1 MKRIIFHL
9 MLFVSLA
16 TSAQQLASIYKGGD
30 IKLVADQGYAQNL
43 DWDKQFSDFNQ
54 KEWGQPIGTFK
65 QIVVAPD
72 GSVFMS
78 HRTRYSI
85 SKFDKNGNF
94 VREFGKKGGKSPAD
108 FIYMPSVQGIL
119 DGKYLYT
126 MAVDGRMHFFD
137 LNGKWVRTIKL
148 KYMPL
153 GTMPLKGGK
162 IAIIGHVSGKNGT
175 KHIVSL
181 LNYSDG
187 KEKIIN
193 STFNTYSST
202 NEKIIKIDPYF
213 YKDKEGKEKHI
224 GNWISFSLPFS
235 HPSYYRVRFA
245 TNSAGNLI
253 AAYPSTGEIAIFDNT
268 GKKLKQFKADLKP
281 EVITKEDREEYYQNA
296 AKSLQKL
303 EEDVAKMTKDKEY
316 CDSYVAQCKQQLEKF
331 RDPANYPANLP
342 YFSEMLVDSE
352 NNILLFRFTREAGS
366 NKFDVYTYNG
376 SGTKI
381 ATASFI
387 TADKYD
393 LKINP
398 AVFRFHNGSIYS
410 ILKVKN
416 AVGNPLRL
424 VKFDL
429 KKN

>member
-1 MKRIIFHL
+1 MKKIIFIAL
-9 MLFVSLA
+9 LFMSA
-16 TSAQQLASIYKGGD
+16 TLWSQQLSTIYKSGE
-30 IKLVADQGYAQNL
+30 IKLIPDANYAKNVS
-43 DWDKQFSDFNQ
+43 WDKQFPDFSQ
-54 KEWGQPIGTFK
+54 TAWGEPIGMSK

-78 HRTRYSI
+78 HHTRHSI
-85 SKFDKNGNF
+85 TKFDRNGNF
-94 VREFGKKGGKSPAD
+94 VKEFGKKGGKSPAD

-126 MAVDGRMHFFD
+126 TAVDGRMHFFD
-137 LNGKWVRTIKL
+137 LNGNWVRTIKL

-153 GTMPLKGGK
+153 GTMPMKGGK
-162 IAIIGHVSGKNGT
+162 IAIIGHVACGNGA

-187 KEKIIN
+187 KERIMS
-193 STFNTYSST
+193 STFELYAST
-202 NEKIIKIDPYF
+202 NEKVIKINPYF
-213 YKDKEGKEKHI
+213 YKDKAGKEQHI
-224 GNWISFSLPFS
+224 GQWISCSLPFS

-245 TNSAGNLI
+245 TNTAGNLV
-253 AAYPSTGEIAIFDNT
+253 AAYPETGEIAVFDNT
-268 GKKLKQFKADLKP
+268 GKKLRQFKTDLKP

-296 AKSLQKL
+296 AKDLKRI
-303 EEDVAKMTKDKEY
+303 EEDVANRTKDKEY
-316 CDSYVAQCKQQLEKF
+316 WNNYIAQYKQQLEKF

-342 YFSEMLVDSE
+342 YFSEMMVDSE
-352 NNILLFRFTREAGS
+352 NNILLFRFTREEGS
-366 NKFDVYTYNG
+366 NKFDVYTYNSTG
-376 SGTKI
+376 SKI
-381 ATASFI
+381 ATTSFI
-387 TADKYD
+387 ADKYD

-398 AVFRFHNGSIYS
+398 AVFRFHNGSVYS

-429 KKN
+429 NKN

>member
-1 MKRIIFHL
+1 MKKNLFIAL
-9 MLFVSLA
+9 LFVSA
-16 TSAQQLASIYKGGD
+16 TLWSQQLSTIYKSGE
-30 IKLVADQGYAQNL
+30 IKLVPDASYAKNVN
-43 DWDKQFSDFNQ
+43 WDKQFSDFDQ
-54 KEWGQPIGTFK
+54 TAWGKTVGLYK

-78 HRTRYSI
+78 HHTRHSI

-94 VREFGKKGGKSPAD
+94 VKEFGKKGGKSPAD

-126 MAVDGRMHFFD
+126 TAVDGRMHFFD
-137 LNGKWVRTIKL
+137 LNGNWVKTIRL

-153 GTMPLKGGK
+153 GSMPMKGGK
-162 IAIIGHVSGKNGT
+162 IAILGHVPSGNGA
-175 KHIVSL
+175 KHIISL

-187 KEKIIN
+187 KEKIIS
-193 STFNTYSST
+193 STFEPYTSSDK
-202 NEKIIKIDPYF
+202 NSIKITPYF
-213 YKDKEGKEKHI
+213 YKDKNGKEQHI
-224 GNWISFSLPFS
+224 GQWFSCSLPFS
-235 HPSYYRVRFA
+235 HSSYYRVRFA
-245 TNSAGNLI
+245 TNSAGNLV
-253 AAYPSTGEIAIFDNT
+253 AAYPSIGEIAVFDNT
-268 GKKLKQFKADLKP
+268 GKKLRQFKADQKP
-281 EVITKEDREEYYQNA
+281 EVITREDREDYYQNA
-296 AKSLQKL
+296 AKDMKRL
-303 EEDVAKMTKDKEY
+303 EENVAKMTKDKEY
-316 CDSYVAQCKQQLEKF
+316 WDSYVAQYKQQLEKF

-342 YFSEMLVDSE
+342 YFSEMMVDSE
-352 NNILLFRFTREAGS
+352 NNILLFRFTREEGS
-366 NKFDVYTYNG
+366 NKFDVYTYNSTG
-376 SGTKI
+376 SKI
-381 ATASFI
+381 ATTSFI
-387 TADKYD
+387 TDKYD

>member
-1 MKRIIFHL
+1 MKKNLFIAL
-9 MLFVSLA
+9 LFVSA
-16 TSAQQLASIYKGGD
+16 TLWSQQLSTIYKSGE
-30 IKLVADQGYAQNL
+30 IKLVPDASYAKNVN
-43 DWDKQFSDFNQ
+43 WDKQFSDFDQ
-54 KEWGQPIGTFK
+54 TAWGKIVGLYK

-78 HRTRYSI
+78 HHTRHSI

-94 VREFGKKGGKSPAD
+94 VKEFGKKGGKSPAD

-126 MAVDGRMHFFD
+126 TAVDGRMHFFD
-137 LNGKWVRTIKL
+137 LNGNWVKTIRL

-153 GTMPLKGGK
+153 GSMPMKGGK
-162 IAIIGHVSGKNGT
+162 IAILGHVPSGNGA
-175 KHIVSL
+175 KHIISL

-187 KEKIIN
+187 KEKIIS
-193 STFNTYSST
+193 STFEPYTSSDK
-202 NEKIIKIDPYF
+202 NSIKITPYF
-213 YKDKEGKEKHI
+213 YKDKNGKEQHI
-224 GNWISFSLPFS
+224 GQWFSCSLPFS
-235 HPSYYRVRFA
+235 HSSYYRVRFA
-245 TNSAGNLI
+245 TNSAGNLV
-253 AAYPSTGEIAIFDNT
+253 AAYPSIGEIAVFDNT
-268 GKKLKQFKADLKP
+268 GKKLRQFKADQKP
-281 EVITKEDREEYYQNA
+281 EVITREDREDYYQNA
-296 AKSLQKL
+296 AKDMKRL
-303 EEDVAKMTKDKEY
+303 EENVAKMTKDKEY
-316 CDSYVAQCKQQLEKF
+316 WDSYVAQYKQQLEKF

-342 YFSEMLVDSE
+342 YFSEMMVDSE
-352 NNILLFRFTREAGS
+352 NNILLFRFTREEGS
-366 NKFDVYTYNG
+366 NKFDVYTYNSTG
-376 SGTKI
+376 SKI
-381 ATASFI
+381 ATTSFI
-387 TADKYD
+387 TDKYD

>member
-1 MKRIIFHL
+1 MKKNLFIAL
-9 MLFVSLA
+9 LFVSA
-16 TSAQQLASIYKGGD
+16 TLWSQQLSTIYKSGE
-30 IKLVADQGYAQNL
+30 IKLVPDASYAKNVN
-43 DWDKQFSDFNQ
+43 WDKQFSDFDQ
-54 KEWGQPIGTFK
+54 TAWGKTVGLYK

-78 HRTRYSI
+78 HHTRHSI

-94 VREFGKKGGKSPAD
+94 VKEFGKKGGKSPAD

-126 MAVDGRMHFFD
+126 TAVDGRMHFFD
-137 LNGKWVRTIKL
+137 LNGNWVKTIRL

-153 GTMPLKGGK
+153 GSMPMKGGK
-162 IAIIGHVSGKNGT
+162 IAILGHVPSGNGA
-175 KHIVSL
+175 KHIISL

-187 KEKIIN
+187 KEKIIS
-193 STFNTYSST
+193 STFEPYTSSDK
-202 NEKIIKIDPYF
+202 NSIKITPYF
-213 YKDKEGKEKHI
+213 YKDKDGKEQRI
-224 GNWISFSLPFS
+224 GNWIGCSLPFS

-245 TNSAGNLI
+245 TNTAGNLV
-253 AAYPSTGEIAIFDNT
+253 AAYPSTGEIAVFDNT
-268 GKKLKQFKADLKP
+268 GKKLRQFKADQKP
-281 EVITKEDREEYYQNA
+281 EVITREDREDYYQNA
-296 AKSLQKL
+296 AKDMKRL
-303 EEDVAKMTKDKEY
+303 EENVAKMTKDKEY
-316 CDSYVAQCKQQLEKF
+316 WDSYVAQYKQQLEKF

-342 YFSEMLVDSE
+342 YFSEMMVDSE
-352 NNILLFRFTREAGS
+352 NNILLFRFTREEGS
-366 NKFDVYTYNG
+366 NKFDVYTYNSTG
-376 SGTKI
+376 SKI
-381 ATASFI
+381 ATTSFI
-387 TADKYD
+387 TDKYD

-398 AVFRFHNGSIYS
+398 AVFRFQKGSIYS

>member
-1 MKRIIFHL
+1 MRRIIFLL

-30 IKLVADQGYAQNL
+30 IRLVADASYAQNVV
-43 DWDKQFSDFNQ
+43 WDKQFSDFDQ
-54 KEWGQPIGTFK
+54 TAWGKPIGTFK

-94 VREFGKKGGKSPAD
+94 VKELGKKGSKSPAD

-126 MAVDGRMHFFD
+126 TAVDGRMHFFD
-137 LNGKWVRTIKL
+137 LNGNWVRTIKL

-153 GTMPLKGGK
+153 GTMPMKGGK
-162 IAIIGHVSGKNGT
+162 IAIIGHVPSGKGA
-175 KHIVSL
+175 KQIVSL

-187 KEKIIN
+187 KEKIIS
-193 STFNTYSST
+193 STFELYAGSD
-202 NEKIIKIDPYF
+202 EKIIKINPYF
-213 YKDKEGKEKHI
+213 YKDKDGKEQHI
-224 GNWISFSLPFS
+224 GQWISCSLPFS
-235 HPSYYRVRFA
+235 HPSYYRVQFA
-245 TNSAGNLI
+245 TNTAGNLV
-253 AAYPSTGEIAIFDNT
+253 AAYPATGEIAVFDNT

-296 AKSLQKL
+296 AKDMKKL
-303 EEDVAKMTKDKEY
+303 EVDVAKRTKDKQY
-316 CDSYVAQCKQQLEKF
+316 WNNYVAQYKQQLEKF

-342 YFSEMLVDSE
+342 YFSEMMVDSE
-352 NNILLFRFTREAGS
+352 NNILLFRFTREEGS
-366 NKFDVYTYNG
+366 NKFDVYTYNSTG
-376 SGTKI
+376 SKI
-381 ATASFI
+381 ATTSFI
-387 TADKYD
+387 TDKYD

>member
-1 MKRIIFHL
+1 MKRIIFLL

-16 TSAQQLASIYKGGD
+16 ISAQQLASIYKGGD
-30 IKLVADQGYAQNL
+30 IKLVADASYAQNVV
-43 DWDKQFSDFNQ
+43 WDKQFSDFDQ
-54 KEWGQPIGTFK
+54 AARGKPIGTFK

-78 HRTRYSI
+78 HHTRHSI

-94 VREFGKKGGKSPAD
+94 VKEFGKKGGKSPAD

-126 MAVDGRMHFFD
+126 TAVDGRMHFFD
-137 LNGKWVRTIKL
+137 LNGNWVRTIKL

-153 GTMPLKGGK
+153 GTMPMKGGK
-162 IAIIGHVSGKNGT
+162 IAIIGHVPSGNGA

-187 KEKIIN
+187 KEKIMS
-193 STFNTYSST
+193 STFELYAST
-202 NEKIIKIDPYF
+202 NEKVIKINPYF
-213 YKDKEGKEKHI
+213 YKDKDGKEQHI
-224 GNWISFSLPFS
+224 GQWISCSLPFS

-245 TNSAGNLI
+245 TDTAGNLV
-253 AAYPSTGEIAIFDNT
+253 AAYPATGEIAVFDNT

-296 AKSLQKL
+296 SKDMKRL
-303 EEDVAKMTKDKEY
+303 EEDVAKKTKDKEY
-316 CDSYVAQCKQQLEKF
+316 WNNYVAQYKQQLEKF

-342 YFSEMLVDSE
+342 YFSEMMVDSE
-352 NNILLFRFTREAGS
+352 NNILLFRFTREEGS
-366 NKFDVYTYNG
+366 NKFDVYTYNSTG
-376 SGTKI
+376 SKI
-381 ATASFI
+381 ATTSFI
-387 TADKYD
+387 TDKYD

-398 AVFRFHNGSIYS
+398 AVFRFHKGSIYS

>member
-1 MKRIIFHL
+1 MKKN
-9 MLFVSLA
+9 LFIALLFMSA
-16 TSAQQLASIYKGGD
+16 TLWSQQLSTIYKSGE
-30 IKLVADQGYAQNL
+30 IKLIPDANYAKNVN
-43 DWDKQFSDFNQ
+43 WNKQFSDFNQ
-54 KEWGQPIGTFK
+54 TAWGKPIGMSK

-78 HRTRYSI
+78 HHTRHSI

-94 VREFGKKGGKSPAD
+94 IKEFGKKGGKSPAD

-126 MAVDGRMHFFD
+126 TAVDGRMHFFD
-137 LNGKWVRTIKL
+137 LNGNWVKTIRL

-153 GTMPLKGGK
+153 GSMPMKGGK
-162 IAIIGHVSGKNGT
+162 IAVLGHVPSGNGA
-175 KHIVSL
+175 KHTISL

-187 KEKIIN
+187 KEKIIS
-193 STFNTYSST
+193 STFEPYTSSDK
-202 NEKIIKIDPYF
+202 NSIKITPYF
-213 YKDKEGKEKHI
+213 YKDKNGKEQHI
-224 GNWISFSLPFS
+224 GQWFSCSLPFS
-235 HPSYYRVRFA
+235 HSSYYRVRFA
-245 TNSAGNLI
+245 TNSAGNLV
-253 AAYPSTGEIAIFDNT
+253 AAYPSIGEIAVFDNT
-268 GKKLKQFKADLKP
+268 GKKLRQFKADQKP
-281 EVITKEDREEYYQNA
+281 EVITREDREDYYQNA
-296 AKSLQKL
+296 AKDMKRL
-303 EEDVAKMTKDKEY
+303 EENVAKMTKDKEY
-316 CDSYVAQCKQQLEKF
+316 WDSYVAQYKQQLEKF

-342 YFSEMLVDSE
+342 YFSEMMVDSE
-352 NNILLFRFTREAGS
+352 NNILLFRFTREEGS
-366 NKFDVYTYNG
+366 NKFDVYTYNSTG
-376 SGTKI
+376 SKI
-381 ATASFI
+381 ATTSFI
-387 TADKYD
+387 TDKYD

>member
-1 MKRIIFHL
+1 MKRIIFL
-9 MLFVSLA
+9 SMLFVSLA
-16 TSAQQLASIYKGGD
+16 ISAQKLASIYKVGD
-30 IKLVADQGYAQNL
+30 IKLVADANYAKNVV
-43 DWDKQFSDFNQ
+43 WDKQFSDFDQ
-54 KEWGQPIGTFK
+54 AAWGKPIGTFK

-78 HRTRYSI
+78 HHTRHSI

-94 VREFGKKGGKSPAD
+94 VKEFGKKGGKSPAD

-126 MAVDGRMHFFD
+126 TAVDGRMHFFD
-137 LNGKWVRTIKL
+137 LNGNWVRTIKL

-153 GTMPLKGGK
+153 GTMPMKGGK
-162 IAIIGHVSGKNGT
+162 IAIVGHVPCGNGSKN
-175 KHIVSL
+175 IVSL

-187 KEKIIN
+187 KEKIMS
-193 STFNTYSST
+193 STFELYAST
-202 NEKIIKIDPYF
+202 NEKVIKINPYF
-213 YKDKEGKEKHI
+213 YKDKDGKEQRI
-224 GNWISFSLPFS
+224 GNWISCSLPFS

-245 TNSAGNLI
+245 TNSAGNLV

-268 GKKLKQFKADLKP
+268 GKKLRQFKTDMKP
-281 EVITKEDREEYYQNA
+281 ELITKEDREEYYQNA
-296 AKSLQKL
+296 AKEMKRL
-303 EEDVAKMTKDKEY
+303 EEDVAKRTKDKEY
-316 CDSYVAQCKQQLEKF
+316 WNSYVAQYKQQLEKF

-342 YFSEMLVDSE
+342 YFSEMMVDSE
-352 NNILLFRFTREAGS
+352 NNILLFRFTREEGS
-366 NKFDVYTYNG
+366 NKFDVYTYNSTG
-376 SGTKI
+376 FKI
-381 ATASFI
+381 ATTSFI
-387 TADKYD
+387 TDKYD

>member
-1 MKRIIFHL
+1 MKKNLFIAL
-9 MLFVSLA
+9 LFVSA
-16 TSAQQLASIYKGGD
+16 TLWSQQLSTIYKSGE
-30 IKLVADQGYAQNL
+30 IKLVPDASYAKNVN
-43 DWDKQFSDFNQ
+43 WDKQFSDFDQ
-54 KEWGQPIGTFK
+54 TAWGKTVGLYK

-78 HRTRYSI
+78 HHTRHSI

-94 VREFGKKGGKSPAD
+94 VKEFGKKGGKSPAD

-126 MAVDGRMHFFD
+126 TAVDGRMHFFD
-137 LNGKWVRTIKL
+137 LNGNWVKTIRL

-153 GTMPLKGGK
+153 GSMPMKGGK
-162 IAIIGHVSGKNGT
+162 IAILGHVPSGNGA
-175 KHIVSL
+175 KHIISL

-187 KEKIIN
+187 KEKIIS
-193 STFNTYSST
+193 STFEPYTSSDK
-202 NEKIIKIDPYF
+202 NSIKITPYF
-213 YKDKEGKEKHI
+213 YKDKNGKEQHI
-224 GNWISFSLPFS
+224 GQWFSCSLPFS
-235 HPSYYRVRFA
+235 HSSYYRVRFA
-245 TNSAGNLI
+245 TNSAGNLV
-253 AAYPSTGEIAIFDNT
+253 AAYPSIGEIAVFDNT
-268 GKKLKQFKADLKP
+268 GKKLRQFKADQKP
-281 EVITKEDREEYYQNA
+281 EVITREDREDYYQNV
-296 AKSLQKL
+296 AKDMKRL
-303 EEDVAKMTKDKEY
+303 EENVAKMTKDKEY
-316 CDSYVAQCKQQLEKF
+316 WDSYVAQYKQQLEKF

-342 YFSEMLVDSE
+342 YFSEMMVDSE
-352 NNILLFRFTREAGS
+352 NNILLFRFTREEGS
-366 NKFDVYTYNG
+366 NKFDVYTYNSTG
-376 SGTKI
+376 SKI
-381 ATASFI
+381 ATTSFI
-387 TADKYD
+387 TDKYD

>member
-1 MKRIIFHL
+1 MKRIILIL
-9 MLFVSLA
+9 MLFVSVA
-16 TSAQQLASIYKGGD
+16 ISAQQLASIYKGGD
-30 IKLVADQGYAQNL
+30 IKLVADANYAQNV
-43 DWDKQFSDFNQ
+43 DWEKQFSDFDQ
-54 KEWGQPIGTFK
+54 TAWGKPIGSFK

-78 HRTRYSI
+78 HHTRHSI
-85 SKFDKNGNF
+85 SKFDRNGNF
-94 VREFGKKGGKSPAD
+94 VKEFGKKGGKNPAD

-126 MAVDGRMHFFD
+126 TAVDGRMHFFD
-137 LNGKWVRTIKL
+137 LNCNWVRTIKL

-153 GTMPLKGGK
+153 GTMPMKGGK
-162 IAIIGHVSGKNGT
+162 IAIIGHVPCGNGA

-187 KEKIIN
+187 KEKIMS
-193 STFNTYSST
+193 STFELYAST

-213 YKDKEGKEKHI
+213 YKDKDGKEQHI
-224 GNWISFSLPFS
+224 GQWISCSLPFS

-245 TNSAGNLI
+245 TNSAGNLV
-253 AAYPSTGEIAIFDNT
+253 AAYPATGEIAIFDNT
-268 GKKLKQFKADLKP
+268 GKKLRQFKADLKP

-303 EEDVAKMTKDKEY
+303 EEDAAKATKDKEY
-316 CDSYVAQCKQQLEKF
+316 WDNYLMQYKQQLEKF

-352 NNILLFRFTREAGS
+352 NNILLFRFTRDDGS
-366 NKFDVYTYNG
+366 NKFDVYTYDSAG
-376 SGTKI
+376 SKI
-381 ATASFI
+381 ATTSFI
-387 TADKYD
+387 ADKYD

-424 VKFDL
+424 VKFEL
-429 KKN
+429 RKN

>member
-1 MKRIIFHL
+1 MKRIIFL
-9 MLFVSLA
+9 SMLFVSLA
-16 TSAQQLASIYKGGD
+16 ISAQQLASIYKVGD
-30 IKLVADQGYAQNL
+30 IKLVADANYAKNVV
-43 DWDKQFSDFNQ
+43 WDKQFSDFDQ
-54 KEWGQPIGTFK
+54 AAWGKPIGTFK

-78 HRTRYSI
+78 HHTRHSI

-94 VREFGKKGGKSPAD
+94 VKEFGKKGGKSPAD

-126 MAVDGRMHFFD
+126 TAVDGRMHFFD
-137 LNGKWVRTIKL
+137 LNGNWVRTIKL

-153 GTMPLKGGK
+153 GTMPMKGGK
-162 IAIIGHVSGKNGT
+162 IAIVGHVPCGNGSKN
-175 KHIVSL
+175 IVSL

-187 KEKIIN
+187 KERIMS
-193 STFNTYSST
+193 STFELYAST
-202 NEKIIKIDPYF
+202 NEKVIKINPYF
-213 YKDKEGKEKHI
+213 YKDKDGKEQRI
-224 GNWISFSLPFS
+224 GNWISCSLPFS

-245 TNSAGNLI
+245 TNSAGNLV

-268 GKKLKQFKADLKP
+268 GKKLRQFKTDMKP
-281 EVITKEDREEYYQNA
+281 ELITKEDREEYYQNA
-296 AKSLQKL
+296 AKEMKRL
-303 EEDVAKMTKDKEY
+303 EEDVTKRTKDKEY
-316 CDSYVAQCKQQLEKF
+316 WNSYVAQYKQQLEKY

-342 YFSEMLVDSE
+342 YFSEMIVDSE
-352 NNILLFRFTREAGS
+352 NNILLFRFTREEGS
-366 NKFDVYTYNG
+366 NKFDVYTYNSTG
-376 SGTKI
+376 SKI
-381 ATASFI
+381 ATTSFI
-387 TADKYD
+387 TDKYD
-393 LKINP
+393 LKINS

>member
-1 MKRIIFHL
+1 MKKNLFIAL
-9 MLFVSLA
+9 LFVSA
-16 TSAQQLASIYKGGD
+16 TLWSQQLSTIYKSGE
-30 IKLVADQGYAQNL
+30 IKLVPDANYAKNVN
-43 DWDKQFSDFNQ
+43 WDKQFSDFDQ
-54 KEWGQPIGTFK
+54 TAWGKPIGTFK

-78 HRTRYSI
+78 HHTRHSI

-94 VREFGKKGGKSPAD
+94 VKEFGKKGGKSPAD

-119 DGKYLYT
+119 DGKYIYT
-126 MAVDGRMHFFD
+126 TAVDGRMHFFD
-137 LNGKWVRTIKL
+137 LNGNWAKTIKL

-153 GTMPLKGGK
+153 GTMPMKGGK
-162 IAIIGHVSGKNGT
+162 IAIIGHVACGNGA
-175 KHIVSL
+175 KHIISL

-187 KEKIIN
+187 KEKVIN
-193 STFNTYSST
+193 STFELYSSA
-202 NEKIIKIDPYF
+202 NEKIIKINPYF
-213 YKDKEGKEKHI
+213 YKDKDGKEQHI
-224 GNWISFSLPFS
+224 GNWISCSLPFS

-245 TNSAGNLI
+245 TNSAGNLV

-268 GKKLKQFKADLKP
+268 GKKLRQFKADMKP
-281 EVITKEDREEYYQNA
+281 ELITREDREEYYQNA
-296 AKSLQKL
+296 AKEMKRL
-303 EEDVAKMTKDKEY
+303 EEDVTKKTKDKDY
-316 CDSYVAQCKQQLEKF
+316 WNNYVAQYKQQLEKF

-342 YFSEMLVDSE
+342 YFSEMMVDSE
-352 NNILLFRFTREAGS
+352 NNILLFRFTREEGS
-366 NKFDVYTYNG
+366 NKFDVYTYNSTG
-376 SGTKI
+376 FKI
-381 ATASFI
+381 ATTSFI
-387 TADKYD
+387 TDKYD